1 MSTIIH
7 TFLSSGKRTAI
18 HAKARIGAVALALC
32 VVLGVLISGCP
43 DTTPDTPTPGGGST
57 ARYTCENGTAKTGAP
72 SGTTD
77 VVACQSCKSGYT
89 LMGSAGADGTTCVS
103 DTDSTAPTFTAHPAV
118 KDGSIGATSVT
129 VTLTASEVGTL
140 YWVAYA
146 ASATAPADAAVLIN
160 DATADLKPTAVVARS
175 ATATVES
182 TTDAVEIA
190 VTGLTKST
198 SYNFY
203 AVLQD
208 AAKNTSDL
216 SPKLEILTTATA
228 KYTCVNG
235 TAKGGTPSGTA
246 DVVACQ
252 SCASGYTLSG
262 IADVDGTTCMKD
274 TPTARYTC
282 ENGTAKTGT
291 PSGSSDVVAC
301 QSCASGYTLSGI
313 ADVDGTT
320 CMKDTPT
327 ARYTCENGTAKGGT
341 PSGSSNVVACQSCV
355 SGYTLSGNAGVN
367 GTACVADTD
376 STAPTFTTAPAMKA
390 DAIGAT
396 SVTVTLTA
404 SEVGTLYWVAY
415 AASAAAPA
423 DAAALIHDA
432 TRDTAPSTV
441 VARSAT
447 ATVVES
453 STDAVEIA
461 VTGLNKSTSYNFYA
475 VLQDAAKNT
484 SDLSPTLVITTA
496 DTVKYTCVN
505 GAPKGGAP
513 TGSSDVEACQSCS
526 SRFKLAAPPSGGAIG
541 DVGTTCVATQYT
553 CTDGTEKDGSPAGND
568 DVGAC
573 QSCHDGFKLNGDAGA
588 VNTTCVATQYTC
600 TDGTEKDG
608 SPAGNADVGACQSCH
623 DGFKLNG
630 DAGAVNTT
638 CVVDTTDTTKP
649 TFTTPPTLKSGSVTG
664 TGAEITLT
672 ASEPSTL
679 FWVLYADGAITT
691 APSAAALIA
700 AASGNAG
707 VQRSGDTVTVGTT
720 EATLT
725 LTGLSAITSYDFY
738 AVLQDGAANTGAV
751 ATLDITTPAIYTCT
765 NGIPKAGTHAGT
777 SNQEKCQSCDSGLA
791 VTPSGSCEPDA
802 DNDGVA
808 DSIDVDDDNDGLIEI
823 RTLDMLNNIRY
834 NVFGTSYDDE
844 EADSGDEGDT
854 GSTAGA
860 PTSATAD
867 CTVPPYLCG
876 YELTRSLDFDTP
888 GHYTSGVV
896 NPDWRPTGGDPAT
909 ATNSGFPTIDSL
921 GHEDAVA
928 IFEGNTHTISGAYA
942 RSTAER
948 GGVAGL
954 FAINSSGATVRGV
967 GLLDVRLYSSGIH
980 TDVGA
985 LVTLNEGT
993 ITASYATGEI
1003 VSTGGMSNNGGLV
1016 GENAGAIFASHA
1028 DVNVTATNNS
1038 SAGGLVGNN
1047 IVDNNNN
1054 HLGTITAS
1062 YATGDVTSSGGAGG
1076 LVGVSYSTAIIIAS
1090 YATGNVIL
1098 ISRIQNNS
1106 RAGGLVGDNSS
1117 TSITASYAT
1126 GDVSADASDAGGL
1139 VGNNSFSSATIT
1151 ASYAT
1156 GDVTSDTIVGGLYAV
1171 NISGTINKSY
1181 SFGSLY
1187 PIGSATSSGHPTLS
1201 GVTSATDLTAS
1212 NAGTSWNDA
1221 SKNTLNA
1228 WDFGNASQPPAIRYA
1243 DYDGDGTTYDCA
1255 QFPATV
1261 PGTTI
1266 PLVCGTTLVGG
1277 DAAQGR

>member
-1 MSTIIH
+1 MIT
-7 TFLSSGKRTAI
+7 
-18 HAKARIGAVALALC
+18 
-32 VVLGVLISGCP
+32 
-43 DTTPDTPTPGGGST
+43 
-57 ARYTCENGTAKTGAP
+57 
-72 SGTTD
+72 TTD
-77 VVACQSCKSGYT
+77 
-89 LMGSAGADGTTCVS
+89 
-103 DTDSTAPTFTAHPAV
+103 
-118 KDGSIGATSVT
+118 I
-129 VTLTASEVGTL
+129 
-140 YWVAYA
+140 
-146 ASATAPADAAVLIN
+146 
-160 DATADLKPTAVVARS
+160 
-175 ATATVES
+175 
-182 TTDAVEIA
+182 
-190 VTGLTKST
+190 
-198 SYNFY
+198 
-203 AVLQD
+203 
-208 AAKNTSDL
+208 
-216 SPKLEILTTATA
+216 A
-228 KYTCVNG
+228 KYTCPNG
-235 TAKGGTPSGTA
+235 IAKGGAPSGTA

-282 ENGTAKTGT
+282 ENGTAK
-291 PSGSSDVVAC
+291 S
-301 QSCASGYTLSGI
+301 
-313 ADVDGTT
+313 
-320 CMKDTPT
+320 
-327 ARYTCENGTAKGGT
+327 GT
-341 PSGSSNVVACQSCV
+341 PSGSSNVVACQKCDDGFKLMGAAGADGTTCV
-355 SGYTLSGNAGVN
+355 V
-367 GTACVADTD
+367 DTD
-376 STAPTFTTAPAMKA
+376 STAPTFTVHPAMKA

-432 TRDTAPSTV
+432 TVDTAPTAV

-447 ATVVES
+447 ATVVDT

-461 VTGLNKSTSYNFYA
+461 VTGLTKSTSYNFYA

-484 SDLSPTLVITTA
+484 SDLSEKLVITTA
-496 DTVKYTCVN
+496 ATAKYTCPN
-505 GAPKGGAP
+505 GTAKGGAP
-513 TGSSDVEACQSCS
+513 SGTADVVACQSCS

-553 CTDGTEKDGSPAGND
+553 CTDGTGKDGSPTGNV

-608 SPAGNADVGACQSCH
+608 SPTGNVDVGACQSCH

-638 CVVDTTDTTKP
+638 CVVDTAARYTCDNGTAKTGAPTGTTNVVACQSCSSGFKLMAPSGGAIGDVGTTCVADTTNPTFRVAPTLNSSTDTTA
-649 TFTTPPTLKSGSVTG
+649 T
-664 TGAEITLT
+664 IQLT

-679 FWVLYADGAITT
+679 FWVLYTDGALTT

-700 AASGNAG
+700 AASGNAVG
-707 VQRSGDTVTVGTT
+707 EARSGDDVTVDTAEKTIIISGLTA
-720 EATLT
+720 AT
-725 LTGLSAITSYDFY
+725 AYDFY

-751 ATLDITTPAIYTCT
+751 ATLDITTQAIYTCT
-765 NGIPKAGTHAGT
+765 NGIPKAGTPAGT
-777 SNQEKCQSCDSGLA
+777 SNEEKCQSCDSGLA

-834 NVFGTSYDDE
+834 NALGTSYDDE
-844 EADSGDEGDT
+844 EADSSGDGGDT

-867 CTVPPYLCG
+867 CTDSPYLCG

-909 ATNSGFPTIDSL
+909 APNSGFPTIRSL

-928 IFEGNTHTISGAYA
+928 IFEGNTHTISGLYV
-942 RSTAER
+942 RSDAKSSN
-948 GGVAGL
+948 VAGL
-954 FAINSSGATVRGV
+954 FGINSSGATVRSV
-967 GLLDVRLYSSGIH
+967 GLLNVYLYSSGG
-980 TDVGA
+980 TTNVGTLVA
-985 LVTLNEGT
+985 LNWGT

-1003 VSTGGMSNNGGLV
+1003 VSTGNMGRKGGLV
-1016 GENAGAIFASHA
+1016 GENEGPIFASHA
-1028 DVNVTATNNS
+1028 DVNVTATNNNT
-1038 SAGGLVGNN
+1038 AGGLVG
-1047 IVDNNNN
+1047 DNT
-1054 HLGTITAS
+1054 GTITAS
-1062 YATGDVTSSGGAGG
+1062 YATGDVTSSGDAGG
-1076 LVGVSYSTAIIIAS
+1076 LVGLSYRTAIIIAS

-1106 RAGGLVGDNSS
+1106 RAGGLVGIHSA
-1117 TSITASYAT
+1117 TITASYAT
-1126 GDVSADASDAGGL
+1126 GDVSADAGGFGDGGGL
-1139 VGNNSFSSATIT
+1139 VGSNSFSSATIT

-1156 GDVTSDTIVGGLYAV
+1156 GDVSADNIVGGLYGADIDGNV
-1171 NISGTINKSY
+1171 NESY

-1187 PIGSATSSGHPTLS
+1187 PIGSKTTSSGHPTLPM
-1201 GVTSATDLTAS
+1201 GVTSATDLTASTAS

-1243 DYDGDGTTYDCA
+1243 DYDGSGTTYRCD